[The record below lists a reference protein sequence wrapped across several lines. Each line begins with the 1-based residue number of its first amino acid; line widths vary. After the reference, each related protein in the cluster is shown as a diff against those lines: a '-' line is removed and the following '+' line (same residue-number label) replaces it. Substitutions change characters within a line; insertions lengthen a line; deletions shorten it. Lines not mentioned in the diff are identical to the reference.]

1 MDGWVDGWMDGWM
14 DESVLVA
21 SPRKKDRTGQ
31 QRQRQ
36 RQRQRYGY
44 RRNAHTHT
52 HTHTPQTLTHP
63 NHPAFVDE
71 AAFSTQFPLWYDILD
86 VSVYQLLR
94 HGVVGNGVVGFP
106 PSGCRCLFNGTEACR
121 SIPRHLACD
130 IRVVTARVP
139 ALSCHG
145 HDCSGP
151 ETAASRSF

>member
-14 DESVLVA
+14 KVFSWHHQE
-21 SPRKKDRTGQ
+21 KKIVQGNNDSDSGNDNDTDTG
-31 QRQRQ
+31 
-36 RQRQRYGY
+36 
-44 RRNAHTHT
+44 ATHTHT
-52 HTHTPQTLTHP
+52 HTHTLQTLTHP